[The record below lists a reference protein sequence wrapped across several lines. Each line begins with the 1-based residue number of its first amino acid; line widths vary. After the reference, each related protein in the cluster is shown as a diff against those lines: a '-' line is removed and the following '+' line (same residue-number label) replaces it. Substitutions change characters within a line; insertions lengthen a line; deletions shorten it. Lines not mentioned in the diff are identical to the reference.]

1 VTDGAQAPNEMAAAK
16 VQVVV
21 PEWPS
26 NRTGVSYLWKN
37 ARERNMIFD
46 EQIGLPI
53 TSALGTA
60 EYWAAARF
68 NRDGAAMAAGDT
80 VFVPFPDEA
89 AGARL
94 SEACKKSNQFSLEI
108 VVATADLAQT
118 KISDGRDLPIFQW
131 ANGLDWGI
139 FWLFQEKDKL
149 QVRLSK
155 QGVDGN
161 PAVFEMA
168 TLTDTKPHH
177 LIVSYAPKRLAFYLD
192 GKKVKEIDPLLSALL
207 DHNWAKLGE
216 DNTMYFAGG
225 HYHTARNKI
234 AWRGTFEHVAMYS
247 RFIEEPE
254 AAKNAAVVVAELA
267 KRKTLPRIEVQAKLV
282 AKSKIPD
289 PREIAPYRNVLMV
302 NEYQVEQV
310 LKGTYAGKTIRVAQ
324 WGMLDLKP
332 TPLAAQEPGTSVK
345 LVLETF
351 VDHDEL
357 VPELISDTLKEDFNL
372 KLYTDV
378 NL

>member
-1 VTDGAQAPNEMAAAK
+1 SGGA
-16 VQVVV
+16 
-21 PEWPS
+21 
-26 NRTGVSYLWKN
+26 
-37 ARERNMIFD
+37 
-46 EQIGLPI
+46 
-53 TSALGTA
+53 
-60 EYWAAARF
+60 
-68 NRDGAAMAAGDT
+68 
-80 VFVPFPDEA
+80 FVPGPGSAERVFE
-89 AGARL
+89 GI
-94 SEACKKSNQFSLEI
+94 KKTHQFSLEI
-108 VVATADLAQT
+108 VVASADLKQT
-118 KISDGRDLPIFQW
+118 MDTGGRPVSIFQW
-131 ANGLDWGI
+131 GNDWGEGL
-139 FWLFQEKDKL
+139 FWLLQEKNLL
-149 QVRLSK
+149 QVAVGGESRGSQK
-155 QGVDGN
+155 
-161 PAVFEMA
+161 VFEMA

-254 AAKNAAVVVAELA
+254 AAKNAAFVVADLA

-289 PREIAPYRNVLMV
+289 PREIAPYRNVIMV
-302 NEYQVEQV
+302 NEYSVEKV
-310 LKGTYAGKTIRVAQ
+310 LKGKYAQKTIRVAQ

-345 LVLETF
+345 LVLENF
-351 VDHDEL
+351 ADHDEL
-357 VPELISDTLKEDFNL
+357 VPELVSDTLKEDFDM